1 MCAVKKKLAA
11 LMLAA
16 AMVLALF
23 PAVLAE
29 GDTLADAPS
38 LWVKPGTTTQEN
50 INELWGEGTVEYT
63 QNADGS
69 YTMKLLKNVSMAISA
84 NISLGNQFGGAGDPM
99 IILDLNGFDIT
110 GTSIVIANYANLT
123 IRDSSAEKSGRVV
136 YDGGA
141 YMAAV
146 NNVGHYMAVEGGT
159 FVCNGAGSATYNAA
173 ISTAAS
179 VTTEIKGGTFEGGSA
194 GAVISYGSTIIS
206 GGEFNGKYG
215 VVSKV
220 NTDGSVQG
228 NIEFPAG
235 STAVVNATDIAFV
248 SQGEAEKG
256 GTIKVEGGTFHAPA
270 VLGTLG
276 APGEKTS
283 LLTVTGGTH
292 GADPSSYVPDG
303 GDVAGITPNG
313 GDAVYYVGEQ
323 LIADKAAGTQP
334 GDKLDVK
341 KGDVNLSDVP
351 GGVEVTNSGS
361 GSVTVNGTDVPAGG
375 QVTVCAH
382 AWGAPAWNWA
392 ADYSGATANFTCTK
406 NAAHTKAVAA
416 SVTSEKRGNDTV
428 YTASVTLEGTVYT
441 DQKVVAGEA
450 PAVPSAPSAGKPNPK
465 TGV

>member
-1 MCAVKKKLAA
+1 MALPAFFFEFFRNGEQDKAQRAAARKSGHFSEADVPIEPRKSLKKALRAKRRADILFISRSKTSEGKTSEGKTSEGKTSEGKTSEGKTPEGKTTEGKTSEGKTSEGKTSEGKTSEGKTSEGKTSEGKTSEGKTSEGKTSEGKTSEGKTSEGKTSEGTEKLGEWRTAAHRLLRVKLEGGIFMCAVKKKLAA

-179 VTTEIKGGTFEGGSA
+179 VTTEIKRRHF
-194 GAVISYGSTIIS
+194 
-206 GGEFNGKYG
+206 
-215 VVSKV
+215 
-220 NTDGSVQG
+220 
-228 NIEFPAG
+228 
-235 STAVVNATDIAFV
+235 
-248 SQGEAEKG
+248 
-256 GTIKVEGGTFHAPA
+256 
-270 VLGTLG
+270 LR
-276 APGEKTS
+276 
-283 LLTVTGGTH
+283 
-292 GADPSSYVPDG
+292 
-303 GDVAGITPNG
+303 
-313 GDAVYYVGEQ
+313 
-323 LIADKAAGTQP
+323 
-334 GDKLDVK
+334 
-341 KGDVNLSDVP
+341 
-351 GGVEVTNSGS
+351 
-361 GSVTVNGTDVPAGG
+361 
-375 QVTVCAH
+375 
-382 AWGAPAWNWA
+382 
-392 ADYSGATANFTCTK
+392 
-406 NAAHTKAVAA
+406 AVAP
-416 SVTSEKRGNDTV
+416 VR
-428 YTASVTLEGTVYT
+428 
-441 DQKVVAGEA
+441 
-450 PAVPSAPSAGKPNPK
+450 
-465 TGV
+465 